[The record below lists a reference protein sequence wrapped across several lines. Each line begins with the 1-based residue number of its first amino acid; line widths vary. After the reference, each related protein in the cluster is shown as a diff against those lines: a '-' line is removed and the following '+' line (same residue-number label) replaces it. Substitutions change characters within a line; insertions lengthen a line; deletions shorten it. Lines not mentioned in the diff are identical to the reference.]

1 MIEFRADF
9 GVEDAVRL
17 APCKDDKPK
26 DAEIMLFQ
34 AGSDYSLSAKYTL
47 TEQDI
52 LQART
57 FEDYVVKGAFFN
69 FDVHNIS
76 GAGLDRTG
84 IQKHFAQN
92 MGYTI
97 PYGCLIPE
105 SKRRLLL
112 CGRNISGTHIAH
124 SNFRAMPI
132 CVGIGEAAGAAAFVA
147 VNKRCDL
154 TDVQA
159 AEIREIIGV

>member
-1 MIEFRADF
+1 MPKRNFERKYLREFVLGYEKCFLIDSA
-9 GVEDAVRL
+9 
-17 APCKDDKPK
+17 
-26 DAEIMLFQ
+26 
-34 AGSDYSLSAKYTL
+34 SLIGIREMRHFKGKYTL

-105 SKRRLLL
+105 TKRGLLL